1 MSGGAGSAQDTS
13 RTTSFFVPISD
24 RWNRDRG
31 PVFFFSPSPR
41 VGLVA
46 IKNIKMPG
54 DEIYRFMP
62 AILKFTKEYKR
73 VCSRAV
79 WGNFANP
86 FQDLRCLC
94 EQGNG
99 GISHGSISKAQKFSV
114 KGFGRS
120 TWD

>member
-1 MSGGAGSAQDTS
+1 MA
-13 RTTSFFVPISD
+13 
-24 RWNRDRG
+24 RDRRRILQG
-31 PVFFFSPSPR
+31 LLVFLCRSQIAGTGTGALFFFFSPSPR